1 MIDQLGTHFYRP
13 TARKTMAP
21 QKWPKDVK
29 CWMDLL
35 WGFRISGLIYNF
47 GRQGCLLCQVHP
59 YSIHLY
65 PQSGCSEWHFNSLPC
80 RRKWQ
85 LCYPAVS
92 KIVPNR
98 APRDAHSPQGV
109 LSKSKK
115 GALGVYIKILI
126 KYKEGS
132 KLARLKRSKSRREV
146 WALPPGTHSPQG
158 TFRII
163 NPSGFTPVRWR

>member
-1 MIDQLGTHFYRP
+1 
-13 TARKTMAP
+13 
-21 QKWPKDVK
+21 
-29 CWMDLL
+29 MDLL

-47 GRQGCLLCQVHP
+47 GRQGSVLSARYTLIQSTFTLRADVASDTLTVFLVAGNGN
-59 YSIHLY
+59 YST
-65 PQSGCSEWHFNSLPC
+65 
-80 RRKWQ
+80 
-85 LCYPAVS
+85 CYPAAS

-146 WALPPGTHSPQG
+146 
-158 TFRII
+158 
-163 NPSGFTPVRWR
+163 